1 MKKLAALMLICGLLV
16 SCSAKDP
23 AADETTTAEDS
34 TAQVTEEST
43 GESTDPES
51 DGGQSTAADG
61 IHHEVYYAVELSFI
75 DHFIGTDEFYN
86 DFVPKFGKTRD
97 KTYRGVCEY
106 YGISKE
112 EYTDFWDGMRE
123 AWKKNNYLSENYPF
137 EKLYPLEDKYD
148 AWFSDDYETNEAFI
162 HEGELT
168 SAAKKELEKAASS
181 YISDKR
187 DDSYTLRYYTID
199 YKLID
204 QSAAE
209 IVDTA
214 KRTGAIVKG
223 PVPLPTRMKRFDI
236 LRSPHVN
243 KTSRDQFEIRTHQ
256 RLMDI
261 VDPTD
266 KTVDALMKLDL
277 PAGVDVEIKLQ

>member
-1 MKKLAALMLICGLLV
+1 MLICGLLV

-204 QSAAE
+204 HVGNEAFEKFLKATDDVNIMSFIEYFNIDKETYLDIYKNDLLYPYAPDYLFAE
-209 IVDTA
+209 
-214 KRTGAIVKG
+214 
-223 PVPLPTRMKRFDI
+223 
-236 LRSPHVN
+236 N
-243 KTSRDQFEIRTHQ
+243 
-256 RLMDI
+256 
-261 VDPTD
+261 
-266 KTVDALMKLDL
+266 
-277 PAGVDVEIKLQ
+277 GVDEIFRVHPEKKLVIN